1 MPPTVQGILAA
12 RIDRLAPDEKALLQ
26 QLSVIGR
33 QFPVSLI
40 RQVLTQPEADLYRL
54 LASLQ
59 RKEFLYE
66 QPAFPEVE
74 YIFKHALT
82 QDVAYGTVLH
92 EQRKRLHE
100 RTAQALETVYAATLS
115 EHYSDLAHH
124 YRRSANTEKAIEY
137 LQLAGQQAVQRS
149 ANTEAIRDL
158 TAALDL
164 LLTRPETS
172 ERAAQELTLRLAVGP
187 ALRACPGVCRAGG
200 RTELH
205 PRPGVM

>member
-1 MPPTVQGILAA
+1 M
-12 RIDRLAPDEKALLQ
+12 
-26 QLSVIGR
+26 S
-33 QFPVSLI
+33 

-82 QDVAYGTVLH
+82 QEVAYGTVLQ
-92 EQRKRLHE
+92 EQRKLLHE
-100 RTAQALETVYAATLS
+100 RTGQALETMYAATLH

-124 YRRSANTEKAIEY
+124 YRRSANTEKAIHY
-137 LQLAGQQAVQRS
+137 LHLAGQQAVQR
-149 ANTEAIRDL
+149 AAYAEAISHF

-164 LLTRPETS
+164 LTARPETP
-172 ERAAQELTLRLAVGP
+172 ERAAQELQLRLTLGTVLLVTQGWTALAVEQHYTRAR
-187 ALRACPGVCRAGG
+187 ALCNQLGDFPQRVARG
-200 RTELH
+200 R
-205 PRPGVM
+205 